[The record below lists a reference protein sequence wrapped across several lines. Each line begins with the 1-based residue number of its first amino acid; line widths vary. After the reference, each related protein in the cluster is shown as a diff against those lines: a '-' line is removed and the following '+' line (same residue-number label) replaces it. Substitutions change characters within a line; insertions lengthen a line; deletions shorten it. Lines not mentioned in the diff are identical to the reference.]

1 MLSAWTLVAIS
12 PRAVARRLPRAV
24 GREIRI
30 ARLVPLTRPEQL
42 RTPDE
47 TTLVRSGL
55 DVVSLAVRQTR
66 PSFKRTERRVVL
78 AGEAAHPMP

>member
-1 MLSAWTLVAIS
+1 MLSAWTLVAVS

-30 ARLVPLTRPEQL
+30 ARLLSLTRPEQL

-66 PSFKRTERRVVL
+66 PSKRTERRVVL